1 MQAWAVEA
9 RKQGVLLHPSL
20 EAAMSELATGSQ
32 RGSIESVFVI
42 GGGQVPHV
50 VDLRT
55 YLLGLSQ
62 SLLLLLVSIATCGR
76 LVTEN
81 NAFVRSPTCIQC
93 YRATS

>member
-42 GGGQVPHV
+42 GGGQVPI
-50 VDLRT
+50 LWT
-55 YLLGLSQ
+55 LEPIF
-62 SLLLLLVSIATCGR
+62 LVPHSACSTLASVFNGN
-76 LVTEN
+76 L
-81 NAFVRSPTCIQC
+81 
-93 YRATS
+93 